1 MNCEITRESNVYQPG
16 CDRTY
21 AQQKKTWVVWT
32 MGDCGIP
39 NLGEQ

>member
-1 MNCEITRESNVYQPG
+1 MFISQDVTEHMHSK
-16 CDRTY
+16 
-21 AQQKKTWVVWT
+21 KKTWVEWT